1 MLLYK
6 NFARIIKNNL
16 NLISSLNSKQKKKKK
31 LLEKRGYSQKYLCNR
46 SAKQRVL
53 TRISFSLGA
62 QSLEHN
68 RGHYAFILSAHL
80 AGSPTIKKIENAEI
94 NMPRP
99 GSDFE
104 E

>member
-1 MLLYK
+1 M
-6 NFARIIKNNL
+6 NNP
-16 NLISSLNSKQKKKKK
+16 NLTSSLNSKRKKKKK
-31 LLEKRGYSQKYLCNR
+31 LVESVHKNVSAIV
-46 SAKQRVL
+46 AKQRVL
-53 TRISFSLGA
+53 TRIPFSLGA

-68 RGHYAFILSAHL
+68 RGHYAFILSAHP